1 MKGKKI
7 LARLLCAAVVGNMA
21 FGIMPGTLLTTEA
34 ASTNSVKTA
43 SAKAGSTQSDN
54 IKHTTEDLEKKKY
67 NDVPAYQYKDL
78 YTTARVTIKNLEV
91 EEVVNATMNPI
102 YATSLKKE
110 IKFVIYNTTKQEVD
124 QTVMSENGKL
134 PDVSLINNNN
144 YMIYAED
151 TEYRMPCLYVWVRDG
166 KLYNIKKIS
175 WTEVNGNKKYNFDYP
190 EVDTIQMYKRDKE
203 EPNPENDRRVS
214 VNLPVYYKNNTGMLR
229 NVKIKL
235 ISPVETLECNTGES
249 GRIFTQLLE
258 DQNYMI
264 EVENDNWDIDSFPL
278 VAKDKSEYGGARY
291 AYNHSSCAKV
301 DELRLVNKGETH
313 QEDTILESKS
323 GNTVVSG
330 LNFKDMLLYDKTLSK
345 DLVTELSNEDYDVVD
360 ISAVNPHRWER
371 AKLAAG
377 DYQITESVP
386 SGKSVKNL
394 YYLDENKKLVELPFT
409 KEGRQIHFTMH
420 SLGMY
425 PVVMEYEKGAVVDP
439 TPSPEPTPSPDP
451 TPSPEPP
458 VEKKVAK
465 IQIKGG
471 LKDIAAGKK
480 VQLKAIVSPENAKNK
495 KVKWTT
501 SNKKYA
507 TVTASGKVTVNK
519 AGAGK
524 KVTITATATDG
535 SKKSAS
541 YTIRI
546 RKSAV
551 KKLTLKVAKTVKAG
565 KSVTVKATVKT
576 TGKDAN
582 KKLVWS
588 CSNSIYATINGKGK
602 VTAKKAGKGKT
613 IKITA
618 RATDGSNVEKSVKI
632 RIK

>member
-1 MKGKKI
+1 MKRKK
-7 LARLLCAAVVGNMA
+7 LLTKLLCAAVVGNMA
-21 FGIMPGTLLTTEA
+21 VGIIPGTLLTTEA
-34 ASTNSVKTA
+34 AETQMTTQLGSVK
-43 SAKAGSTQSDN
+43 SGD
-54 IKHTTEDLEKKKY
+54 IKRTTEALEKKKY
-67 NDVPAYQYKDL
+67 NDVPVPAYQYKDL
-78 YTTARVTIKNLEV
+78 YTTARVTIKALAV
-91 EEVVNATMNPI
+91 DEVVNATMNPI
-102 YATSLKKE
+102 YTVPIKKS

-124 QTVMSENGKL
+124 QTVVSENGKL
-134 PDVSLINNNN
+134 PDLSLINNNN

-151 TEYRMPCLYVWVRDG
+151 TEYRMPCLYVWVKDG

-175 WTEVNGNKKYNFDYP
+175 WTEVNGNRKYDFDYP

-235 ISPVETLECNTGES
+235 ISPAETLECNTGES

-313 QEDTILESKS
+313 QEDTVLMSKS
-323 GNTVVSG
+323 GDTVVAG

-345 DLVTELSNEDYDVVD
+345 DSVPGLSGEDYDVVD
-360 ISAVNPHRWER
+360 ISVVNPHRWER

-377 DYQITESVP
+377 EYQVTEKVP
-386 SGKSVKNL
+386 SGKTVKNL
-394 YYLDENKKLVELPFT
+394 YYLDGEKKLVELPFT
-409 KEGRQIHFTMH
+409 KEGDQIYFTMH

-425 PVVMEYEKGAVVDP
+425 PVVMEYEKGAVVEP
-439 TPSPEPTPSPDP
+439 TPSPEPTPISG
-451 TPSPEPP
+451 
-458 VEKKVAK
+458 KKVTK
-465 IQIKGG
+465 IQIKGE

-480 VQLKAIVSPENAKNK
+480 LQLKAVVSPVNAKNK
-495 KVKWTT
+495 AVKWTT

-507 TVTASGKVTVNK
+507 AVTASGKVTVNK

-524 KVTITATATDG
+524 KVKITATAMDG

-551 KKLTLKVAKTVKAG
+551 KKLTLKAAKTVKAG
-565 KSVTVKATVKT
+565 KFVTVKATVKT

-582 KKLVWS
+582 TKLAWS
-588 CSNSIYATINGKGK
+588 SSNSKYATVNTKGK

-618 RATDGSNVEKSVKI
+618 KATDGSNVEKSVKI
-632 RIK
+632 KIK

>member
-1 MKGKKI
+1 MKRKK
-7 LARLLCAAVVGNMA
+7 LLTKLLCAAVVGNMA
-21 FGIMPGTLLTTEA
+21 VGIIPGTLLTTEA
-34 ASTNSVKTA
+34 AETQMTTQSGSVK
-43 SAKAGSTQSDN
+43 SGD
-54 IKHTTEDLEKKKY
+54 IKRTTEALEKKKY

-78 YTTARVTIKNLEV
+78 YTTARVTIKALAV
-91 EEVVNATMNPI
+91 DEVVNATMNPI
-102 YATSLKKE
+102 YTVPIKKS

-124 QTVMSENGKL
+124 QTVVSENGKL
-134 PDVSLINNNN
+134 PDLSLINNNN

-151 TEYRMPCLYVWVRDG
+151 TEYRMPCLYVWVKDG

-175 WTEVNGNKKYNFDYP
+175 WTEVNGNRKYDFDYP

-235 ISPVETLECNTGES
+235 ISPAETLECNTGES

-313 QEDTILESKS
+313 QEDTVLMSKS
-323 GNTVVSG
+323 GNTVVAG

-345 DLVTELSNEDYDVVD
+345 DLVPGLSGEDYDVVD
-360 ISAVNPHRWER
+360 ISVVNPHRWER

-377 DYQITESVP
+377 EYQVTEKVP
-386 SGKSVKNL
+386 SGKTVKNL
-394 YYLDENKKLVELPFT
+394 YYLDGEKKLVELPFT
-409 KEGRQIHFTMH
+409 KEGDQIYFTMH

-425 PVVMEYEKGAVVDP
+425 PVVMEYEKGAVVEP
-439 TPSPEPTPSPDP
+439 SPSPEPTLISG
-451 TPSPEPP
+451 
-458 VEKKVAK
+458 KKVTK
-465 IQIKGG
+465 IQIKGE

-480 VQLKAIVSPENAKNK
+480 LQLKAVVSPVNAKNK
-495 KVKWTT
+495 AVKWTT

-507 TVTASGKVTVNK
+507 AVTASGKVTVNK

-524 KVTITATATDG
+524 KVKITATAMDG

-551 KKLTLKVAKTVKAG
+551 KKLTLKAAKTVKAG
-565 KSVTVKATVKT
+565 KFVTVKATVKA

-582 KKLVWS
+582 TKLAWS
-588 CSNSIYATINGKGK
+588 SSNSKYATVSTKGK

-618 RATDGSNVEKSVKI
+618 KATDGSNVEKSVKI
-632 RIK
+632 KIK

>member
-1 MKGKKI
+1 MK
-7 LARLLCAAVVGNMA
+7 AVTVKQ
-21 FGIMPGTLLTTEA
+21 TTE
-34 ASTNSVKTA
+34 
-43 SAKAGSTQSDN
+43 
-54 IKHTTEDLEKKKY
+54 ELEKKKY

-78 YTTARVTIKNLEV
+78 YTTARVTVKGLPV

-102 YATSLKKE
+102 YTTPIKKA
-110 IKFVIYNTTKQEVD
+110 IKFVIYNTTKQETD
-124 QTVMSENGKL
+124 QIVTAENGKL
-134 PDVSLINNNN
+134 PDLSLINNNN

-151 TEYRMPCLYVWVRDG
+151 TEYRMACLYVWVKDG
-166 KLYNIKKIS
+166 KLYNIKKITS
-175 WTEVNGNKKYNFDYP
+175 TEVDGKIKYNFDYP
-190 EVDTIQMYKRDKE
+190 EVEEVHMYKRD
-203 EPNPENDRRVS
+203 PNKVYDTLENDLRVS
-214 VNLPVYYKNNTGMLR
+214 VSLPVYYKNNEGLLR

-235 ISPVETLECNTGES
+235 VSPVETLECNTGED
-249 GRIFTQLLE
+249 GRLRTELLE

-301 DELRLVNKGETH
+301 DELRLVDKGETH
-313 QEDTILESKS
+313 QADTTLMSKS
-323 GNTVVSG
+323 GRTVATG

-345 DLVTELSNEDYDVVD
+345 DLVTDLQSEDYEVLD
-360 ISAVNPHRWER
+360 ISVVNPHRWER

-377 DYQITESVP
+377 DYQITENVP
-386 SGKSVKNL
+386 AGKAVKNL
-394 YYLDENKKLVELPFT
+394 YYLDSEKKLVELPFT
-409 KEGRQIHFTMH
+409 KEGSQIHFTMH

-425 PVVMEYEKGAVVDP
+425 PVVMEYEKGA
-439 TPSPEPTPSPDP
+439 EPTPGKDDNKP
-451 TPSPEPP
+451 T
-458 VEKKVAK
+458 VKKVTK

-471 LKDIAAGKK
+471 SKDIAAGKK
-480 VQLKAIVSPENAKNK
+480 LQLKAVVSPTDAKNK

-507 TVTASGKVTVNK
+507 TVTSSGKVTANK

-524 KVTITATATDG
+524 KVKITATATDG

-551 KKLTLKVAKTVKAG
+551 KKLTLKAAKTVKAG
-565 KSVTVKATVKT
+565 KSITVKATVKT

-582 KKLVWS
+582 TKLAWS
-588 CSNSIYATINGKGK
+588 SSNSKYATVSAKGK

-613 IKITA
+613 VKITA
-618 RATDGSNVEKSVKI
+618 KATDGSNVDKSVKI
-632 RIK
+632 KIK